1 MQYIPKFPDNGNV
14 FTGKW
19 LKPVRRRLDVLDA
32 SLKQVTNILQADS
45 SKGIEAKSSFAGV
58 RRLYES
64 ATSIRGVLNFQ
75 GILKVEDLL
84 VGLAHAKQQHQQYEA
99 QRKAQL
105 EWLANAAHDLG
116 ASWKDIGNATGV
128 TSQAAHQRWSERGQQ
143 RRREYLLK
151 RRDVRPTRTLT
162 AG

>member
-1 MQYIPKFPDNGNV
+1 MSFLPEFPENGDV
-14 FTGKW
+14 LPRKW
-19 LKPVRRRLDVLDA
+19 MKPVVRRLDVLEA
-32 SLKQVTNILQADS
+32 SLKQVTSIVQADS
-45 SKGIEAKSSFAGV
+45 PKIKDKSSFPGV